1 MTRWILLALLLVAS
15 AALLTHV
22 LAASA
27 FRARTETLTAS
38 LGRTKEEEAPAA
50 RGIPA
55 IVAAFARRAAP
66 EGAAPR
72 LVRIRQRA
80 EVRQGPG
87 APWHPPT
94 AEETVSVRVPGFVWV
109 ADAEMAPLVWARVV
123 DAYVDGKGLLEARL
137 FGSVP
142 VASTFGTE

>member
-1 MTRWILLALLLVAS
+1 MTRWILLALLLVAW

-50 RGIPA
+50 RGIPT

-80 EVRQGPG
+80 EMRQGPG
-87 APWHPPT
+87 TPWRPLT